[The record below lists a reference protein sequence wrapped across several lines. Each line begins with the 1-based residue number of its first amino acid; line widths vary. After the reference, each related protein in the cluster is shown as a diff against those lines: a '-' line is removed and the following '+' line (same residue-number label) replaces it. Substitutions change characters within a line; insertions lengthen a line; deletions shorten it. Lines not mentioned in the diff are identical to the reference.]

1 MQVTQLYTLINNV
14 TKEILGETAVVNE
27 DLSNVVDIGKAV
39 FDATSVDNYVK
50 KLVNHIG
57 KVVFQN
63 RAYAGGVP
71 SVLMD
76 SWEFG
81 SVLQKVSM
89 SLPEA
94 TENESWKLVDGQEY
108 KQDVF
113 TAPEIEAKF
122 YNSKVTFEIPMSF
135 TELQV
140 KESFSSR
147 EQLNGFVS
155 MITTGVEN
163 SMTVKLD
170 ALIMRAIN
178 NMTGETLVNGIGS
191 GTAGA
196 KVLDFTK
203 TSGKA
208 VNLLKLYNDQAATAD
223 KVTYATALTNY
234 HFIKFATYTIGIY
247 ADRMT
252 KISKLFNIGAKERF
266 TPADM
271 RRCVLLSDFAKAAV
285 TYLQADIQS
294 PDMVAL
300 PAHDPVP
307 YWQGSGT
314 DYALGSIGII
324 DVKTASGE
332 TVKVPA
338 EGAGASKKKNAAII
352 GVMFDR
358 DAVGVSNLDRRTTTA
373 YNAKAEFYNNWYKM
387 DAGYYNDLN
396 ENFVVFF
403 IGETSAIA

>member
-14 TKEILGETAVVNE
+14 TKEILGNTAVVKE
-27 DLSNVVDIGKAV
+27 DLSNVVDIGKSI
-39 FDATSVDNYVK
+39 FDLTSVDNYVK

-57 KVVFQN
+57 KVIFQD
-63 RAYAGGVP
+63 RVYAGGVP

-76 SWEFG
+76 AWEFG

-89 SLPEA
+89 VLPEA
-94 TENESWKLVDGQEY
+94 TENESWKLVDGQQY

-113 TAPEIEAKF
+113 IAPKVEAKF

-178 NMTGETLVNGIGS
+178 NMAGETLVAGIGS
-191 GTAGA
+191 GAAGA
-196 KVLDFTK
+196 KTLDFSI
-203 TSGKA
+203 TSGRA
-208 VNLLKLYNDQAATAD
+208 INLLKLYNDQAATAD
-223 KVTYATALTNY
+223 KVTVANALTNY
-234 HFIKFATYTIGIY
+234 KFIKFATYTMGIV
-247 ADRMT
+247 ADRMS
-252 KISKLFNIGAKERF
+252 KISKLFNVGGKERF

-271 RRCVLLSDFAKAAV
+271 RRCVLLSDFSKAAV
-285 TYLQADIQS
+285 TYLQADIQY
-294 PDMVAL
+294 PEMVAL

-314 DYALGSIGII
+314 DYQLSSTGII
-324 DVKTASGE
+324 DIKTASGE
-332 TVKVPA
+332 NVKVPA
-338 EGAGASKKKNAAII
+338 EGAGAGKKNAAIL

-358 DAVGVSNLDRRTTTA
+358 DAVGVANLDRRTTTA

-403 IGETSAIA
+403 IGETLA

>member
-1 MQVTQLYTLINNV
+1 MRVTQLYTLINNV

-27 DLSNVVDIGKAV
+27 DLSNVVDIGKSI
-39 FDATSVDNYVK
+39 FDQTSVDNYVK

-57 KVVFQN
+57 KVIFVD
-63 RAYAGGVP
+63 RVYAGGVP

-81 SVLQKVSM
+81 SVLQKVTM
-89 SLPEA
+89 ALPEA
-94 TENESWKLVDGQEY
+94 IENKSWNLVDGQAY
-108 KQDVF
+108 NQDVF
-113 TAPEIEAKF
+113 TSPKIESKF
-122 YNSKVTFEIPMSF
+122 FNSKVTFEIPMSF
-135 TELQV
+135 TEIQV

-147 EQLNGFVS
+147 EQLNGFIS
-155 MITTGVEN
+155 MITTSVEN
-163 SMTVKLD
+163 SMTIKLD

-178 NMTGETLVNGIGS
+178 NMAGETLVASIGT
-191 GTAGA
+191 GAAGA
-196 KVLDFTK
+196 KTLDFTK
-203 TSGKA
+203 TSGRA
-208 VNLLKLYNDQAATAD
+208 VNLLAMYNAQAAAVD
-223 KVTYATALTNY
+223 KATVSNALTN
-234 HFIKFATYTIGIY
+234 HKFIKFATYTVGIY
-247 ADRMT
+247 ADRMS
-252 KISKLFNIGAKERF
+252 KVSKLFNVGGKERF

-271 RRCVLLSDFAKAAV
+271 RRTVLLSDFSKAAV

-300 PAHDPVP
+300 PAHDTVP

-314 DYALGSIGII
+314 DYALSSTGII
-324 DVKTASGE
+324 DIRTASGE
-332 TVKVPA
+332 AVKVPA
-338 EGAGASKKKNAAII
+338 EGAGTGKKNAAII

-403 IGETSAIA
+403 IGETLA

>member
-1 MQVTQLYTLINNV
+1 MKVTQLYMLINNV

-27 DLSNVVDIGKAV
+27 DLSNVVDIGKSI
-39 FDATSVDNYVK
+39 FDQTSVDNYVK

-57 KVVFQN
+57 KVIFVN
-63 RAYAGGVP
+63 RVYAGGVP

-89 SLPEA
+89 ILPDA

-113 TAPEIEAKF
+113 TAPTIEAKF
-122 YNSKVTFEIPMSF
+122 FNSKVTFEIPMSF
-135 TELQV
+135 TEIQV

-147 EQLNGFVS
+147 EQLNGFIS

-178 NMTGETLVNGIGS
+178 NMTAETLVNGIGS
-191 GTAGA
+191 GAVGSKT
-196 KVLDFTK
+196 LDFTK

-208 VNLLKLYNDQAATAD
+208 VNLLALYNAQAPAAE
-223 KVTYATALTNY
+223 KVTYATALTSYN
-234 HFIKFATYTIGIY
+234 FIKFATYTMGIY
-247 ADRMT
+247 ADRMS
-252 KISKLFNIGAKERF
+252 KISKLFNIGGKERF

-271 RRCVLLSDFAKAAV
+271 RRCVLLSDFSKAAV

-314 DYALGSIGII
+314 DYGLSSIGII

-338 EGAGASKKKNAAII
+338 EGAGAAKKNAAII

-403 IGETSAIA
+403 IGEVGK

>member
-1 MQVTQLYTLINNV
+1 MKVTQLYTLINNV
-14 TKEILGETAVVNE
+14 TKEILGDTAVVNE
-27 DLSNVVDIGKAV
+27 DLSNVVDIGKSI
-39 FDATSVDNYVK
+39 FDQTSVDNYVK

-57 KVVFQN
+57 RVVFQN

-76 SWEFG
+76 AWEFG

-89 SLPEA
+89 ALPEA
-94 TENESWKLVDGQEY
+94 TENESWNLVDGHEY

-113 TAPEIEAKF
+113 TAPKVEAKF

-140 KESFSSR
+140 KESFSSA

-178 NMTGETLVNGIGS
+178 NMTGETLLAGIGS
-191 GTAGA
+191 GTVGA
-196 KVLDFTK
+196 KTLDFSK
-203 TSGKA
+203 TSGRA
-208 VNLLKLYNDQAATAD
+208 INLLKLYNDQAVIAD
-223 KVTYATALTNY
+223 KVAVANALTNY
-234 HFIKFATYTIGIY
+234 KFIKFATYTMGIV
-247 ADRMT
+247 ADRMS
-252 KISKLFNIGAKERF
+252 KISKLFNVGKKERF

-271 RRCVLLSDFAKAAV
+271 RRCVLLSDFSKAAV

-294 PDMVAL
+294 PEMVAL
-300 PAHDPVP
+300 PAHDAVP

-314 DYALGSIGII
+314 DYQLSSIGII
-324 DVKTASGE
+324 DIKTASGE

-338 EGAGASKKKNAAII
+338 EGAGTGKKNAAIL

-403 IGETSAIA
+403 IGETLA

>member
-1 MQVTQLYTLINNV
+1 MKITQLYTLVNSV
-14 TKEILGETAVVNE
+14 TKEILGDTAVVNE
-27 DLSNVVDIGKAV
+27 DLSNVVDIGRSI
-39 FDATSVDNYVK
+39 FDQTSVDNYVK

-76 SWEFG
+76 AWEFG

-89 SLPEA
+89 ALPEA
-94 TENESWKLVDGQEY
+94 TENESWNLVDGQEY

-113 TAPEIEAKF
+113 TAPKVEAKF

-178 NMTGETLVNGIGS
+178 NMTGETLVAGIGS

-196 KVLDFTK
+196 KTLDFSK
-203 TSGKA
+203 TSGRTI
-208 VNLLKLYNDQAATAD
+208 NLLKLYNDQAATAD
-223 KVTYATALTNY
+223 KVTVANALTNY
-234 HFIKFATYTIGIY
+234 NFIKFATYTMGIV
-247 ADRMT
+247 ADRMS
-252 KISKLFNIGAKERF
+252 KISKLFNVGGKERF

-271 RRCVLLSDFAKAAV
+271 LRCVLLSDFSKAAV

-294 PDMVAL
+294 PEMVAL

-314 DYALGSIGII
+314 DYKLSSTGII
-324 DVKTASGE
+324 DIKTASGE

-338 EGAGASKKKNAAII
+338 EGAGAGKKNAAIL

-358 DAVGVSNLDRRTTTA
+358 DAVGVANLDRRTTTA

-403 IGETSAIA
+403 IGETLA

>member
-27 DLSNVVDIGKAV
+27 DLSNVVDIGKSI
-39 FDATSVDNYVK
+39 FDQTSVDNYVK

-63 RAYAGGVP
+63 RAYSGGVP

-76 SWEFG
+76 AWEFG

-89 SLPEA
+89 ALPEA

-113 TAPEIEAKF
+113 TAPKVEAKF

-178 NMTGETLVNGIGS
+178 NMTGETLVAGIGS

-196 KVLDFTK
+196 KTLDFSK
-203 TSGKA
+203 TSGRA
-208 VNLLKLYNDQAATAD
+208 INLLKLYNDQAATAN
-223 KVTYATALTNY
+223 KVTVANALTNY
-234 HFIKFATYTIGIY
+234 NFIKFATYTMGIV
-247 ADRMT
+247 ADRMS
-252 KISKLFNIGAKERF
+252 KISKLFNVGGKERF

-271 RRCVLLSDFAKAAV
+271 RRCVLLSDFSKAAV

-294 PDMVAL
+294 PEMVAL
-300 PAHDPVP
+300 PQHDAVP

-314 DYALGSIGII
+314 DYTLSSTGII
-324 DVKTASGE
+324 DIKTAGGE

-338 EGAGASKKKNAAII
+338 EGAGTGKKNAAIL

-358 DAVGVSNLDRRTTTA
+358 DAVGVANLDRRTTTA

-396 ENFVVFF
+396 ENFIVFF
-403 IGETSAIA
+403 IGETLA

>member
-1 MQVTQLYTLINNV
+1 MKVTQLYTLINNV
-14 TKEILGETAVVNE
+14 TKEILGDTAVVNE

-57 KVVFQN
+57 KVIFQD
-63 RAYAGGVP
+63 RVYAGGVP

-89 SLPEA
+89 QLPEA
-94 TENESWKLVDGQEY
+94 TENESWNLVDGQEY

-113 TAPEIEAKF
+113 TAPKVEAKF

-178 NMTGETLVNGIGS
+178 NMAGETLVAGIGS

-196 KVLDFTK
+196 KTLDFTK
-203 TSGKA
+203 TSGVA
-208 VNLLKLYNDQAATAD
+208 VNLLKLYNDQAAASD
-223 KVTYATALTNY
+223 KVTVAKALTNY
-234 HFIKFATYTIGIY
+234 NFIKFATYTLGIY
-247 ADRMT
+247 ADRMS
-252 KISKLFNIGAKERF
+252 KISKLFNVGKKERF

-271 RRCVLLSDFAKAAV
+271 RRCVLLSDFSKAAV

-300 PAHDPVP
+300 PAHDAVP

-314 DYALGSIGII
+314 DYALSSIGIL

-338 EGAGASKKKNAAII
+338 EGAGAGKKNAAII

-358 DAVGVSNLDRRTTTA
+358 DAVGVANLDRRTTTA

-403 IGETSAIA
+403 IGETLA

>member
-1 MQVTQLYTLINNV
+1 MQVTQLFTLINNV
-14 TKEILGETAVVNE
+14 TKEILGETAVVKE
-27 DLSNVVDIGKAV
+27 DLSNVVDIGKSI
-39 FDATSVDNYVK
+39 FDQTSVDNYVK
-50 KLVNHIG
+50 KLVNQIG

-76 SWEFG
+76 AWEFG

-89 SLPEA
+89 ALPEA
-94 TENESWKLVDGQEY
+94 TENESWKLVSGQQY

-113 TAPEIEAKF
+113 TAPKVEAKF

-170 ALIMRAIN
+170 SLIMRAIN
-178 NMTGETLVNGIGS
+178 NMTGETLVAGIGS

-196 KVLDFTK
+196 KTLDFSK
-203 TSGKA
+203 TSGRA
-208 VNLLKLYNDQAATAD
+208 INLLKLYNDQAATDD
-223 KVTYATALTNY
+223 KVTVATALTNY
-234 HFIKFATYTIGIY
+234 KFIKFATYTMGIV
-247 ADRMT
+247 ADRMS
-252 KISKLFNIGAKERF
+252 KISKLFNVGGKERF

-271 RRCVLLSDFAKAAV
+271 RRCVLLSDFSKAAV

-294 PDMVAL
+294 PEMVAL

-314 DYALGSIGII
+314 DYALSSTGII
-324 DVKTASGE
+324 DIKTASGE
-332 TVKVPA
+332 NVKVPA
-338 EGAGASKKKNAAII
+338 EGAGTGKKNAAIL

-358 DAVGVSNLDRRTTTA
+358 DAVGVANLDRRTTTA

-403 IGETSAIA
+403 IGETLA

>member
-1 MQVTQLYTLINNV
+1 MKVTQLYALINSV

-27 DLSNVVDIGKAV
+27 DLSNVVDIGKSI
-39 FDATSVDNYVK
+39 FDQTSVDNYVK

-76 SWEFG
+76 AWEFG

-89 SLPEA
+89 ALPEA
-94 TENESWKLVDGQEY
+94 TENESWNLVNGQEY

-113 TAPEIEAKF
+113 TAPKVEAKF

-147 EQLNGFVS
+147 EHLNGFVS

-178 NMTGETLVNGIGS
+178 NMTGETLVAGIGS

-196 KVLDFTK
+196 KTLDFTK
-203 TSGKA
+203 SSGRA
-208 VNLLKLYNDQAATAD
+208 INLLKLYNDQAATVD
-223 KVTYATALTNY
+223 KVTVANALTNY
-234 HFIKFATYTIGIY
+234 KFIKFATYTMGIV
-247 ADRMT
+247 ADRMS
-252 KISKLFNIGAKERF
+252 KISKLFNVGAKERF

-271 RRCVLLSDFAKAAV
+271 RRCVLLSDFSKAAV

-294 PDMVAL
+294 PEMVAL

-314 DYALGSIGII
+314 DYALTSTGII
-324 DVKTASGE
+324 DIKTAGGE

-338 EGAGASKKKNAAII
+338 EGAGTGKKNAAIL

-358 DAVGVSNLDRRTTTA
+358 DAVGVANLDRRTTTA

-403 IGETSAIA
+403 IGETLA

>member
-1 MQVTQLYTLINNV
+1 MKVTQLYTLINNV
-14 TKEILGETAVVNE
+14 TKEILGDTAVVNE

-57 KVVFQN
+57 KVIFQD
-63 RAYAGGVP
+63 RVYAGGVP

-89 SLPEA
+89 QLPEA
-94 TENESWKLVDGQEY
+94 TENESWNLVDGQEY

-113 TAPEIEAKF
+113 TAPKIDAKF

-178 NMTGETLVNGIGS
+178 NMTGETLVAGIGS
-191 GTAGA
+191 GTVGA
-196 KVLDFTK
+196 KTLDFTK
-203 TSGKA
+203 TSGVA
-208 VNLLKLYNDQAATAD
+208 VNLLKLYNDQAAASD
-223 KVTYATALTNY
+223 KVTVATALTNY
-234 HFIKFATYTIGIY
+234 NFIKFATYTLGIY
-247 ADRMT
+247 ADRMS
-252 KISKLFNIGAKERF
+252 KISKLFNVGKKERF

-271 RRCVLLSDFAKAAV
+271 RRCVLLSDFSKAAV

-300 PAHDPVP
+300 PAHDAVP

-314 DYALGSIGII
+314 DYALSSIGII
-324 DVKTASGE
+324 DVKTAGGE

-338 EGAGASKKKNAAII
+338 EGAGTGKKNAAII

-403 IGETSAIA
+403 IGETLA

>member
-1 MQVTQLYTLINNV
+1 MKVTQLFTLINNV
-14 TKEILGETAVVNE
+14 TKEILGETAIVNE
-27 DLSNVVDIGKAV
+27 DLTNVVDIGKAI
-39 FDATSVDNYVK
+39 FDQTSVDNYVK

-57 KVVFQN
+57 KVVFVN

-89 SLPEA
+89 AMPDA

-113 TAPEIEAKF
+113 TAPKIEAKF
-122 YNSKVTFEIPMSF
+122 FNSKVTFEIPMSF

-147 EQLNGFVS
+147 EQLNGFIS

-178 NMTGETLVNGIGS
+178 NMTGETLVAGIGS
-191 GTAGA
+191 GAAGSV
-196 KVLDFTK
+196 VLDFAK
-203 TSGKA
+203 TSGRA
-208 VNLLKLYNDQAATAD
+208 VNLLKLYNEQAATAD
-223 KVTYATALTNY
+223 KVTVATAMTNTK
-234 HFIKFATYTIGIY
+234 FIKFATYTLGVY
-247 ADRMT
+247 ADRM
-252 KISKLFNIGAKERF
+252 SKVSALFNVGGKERF

-285 TYLQADIQS
+285 TFLQADIQS
-294 PDMVAL
+294 PEMVSL
-300 PAHDPVP
+300 PAHDAVP
-307 YWQGSGT
+307 YWQGSGA
-314 DYALGSIGII
+314 DYGLSSIGKI
-324 DVKTASGE
+324 DIKTAGGE
-332 TVKVPA
+332 TVKVPF
-338 EGAGASKKKNAAII
+338 EGAGNGKKNAAIL

-396 ENFVVFF
+396 ENFIVFF
-403 IGETSAIA
+403 IGETLA

>member
-14 TKEILGETAVVNE
+14 TKEILGDTAVVKE
-27 DLSNVVDIGKAV
+27 DLSNVVDIGKSI
-39 FDATSVDNYVK
+39 FDQTSVDNYVK

-71 SVLMD
+71 SVIMD
-76 SWEFG
+76 AWEFG

-89 SLPEA
+89 ALPEA
-94 TENESWKLVDGQEY
+94 SENESWKLVDGQEY

-113 TAPEIEAKF
+113 TAPKVEAKF

-155 MITTGVEN
+155 MITTSVEN

-178 NMTGETLVNGIGS
+178 NMTGETLVAGIGS
-191 GTAGA
+191 GAVGA
-196 KVLDFTK
+196 KTLDFSK
-203 TSGKA
+203 TSGRA
-208 VNLLKLYNDQAATAD
+208 INLLKLYNDQAVAAD
-223 KVTYATALTNY
+223 KVTVANALTNY
-234 HFIKFATYTIGIY
+234 KFIKFATYTMGIV
-247 ADRMT
+247 ADRMS
-252 KISKLFNIGAKERF
+252 KISKLFNVGGKERF

-271 RRCVLLSDFAKAAV
+271 RRCVLLSDFSKAAV

-294 PDMVAL
+294 PEMVAL

-314 DYALGSIGII
+314 DYALSSTGII
-324 DVKTASGE
+324 DIKTASGE
-332 TVKVPA
+332 NVKVPA
-338 EGAGASKKKNAAII
+338 EGAGAGKKNAAIL

-358 DAVGVSNLDRRTTTA
+358 DAVGVANLDRRTTTA

-403 IGETSAIA
+403 IGETLA

>member
-14 TKEILGETAVVNE
+14 TKEILGDTAVVKE
-27 DLSNVVDIGKAV
+27 DLSNVVDIGKSI
-39 FDATSVDNYVK
+39 FDQTSVDNYVK

-76 SWEFG
+76 AWEFG

-89 SLPEA
+89 ALPEA
-94 TENESWKLVDGQEY
+94 SENESWKLVDGQEY

-113 TAPEIEAKF
+113 TAPKVEAKF

-178 NMTGETLVNGIGS
+178 NMTGETLVAGIGS

-196 KVLDFTK
+196 KTLDFSK
-203 TSGKA
+203 TSGRA
-208 VNLLKLYNDQAATAD
+208 INLLKLYNEQATSAD
-223 KVTYATALTNY
+223 KVTVANALTNY
-234 HFIKFATYTIGIY
+234 KFIKFATYTMGIV
-247 ADRMT
+247 ADRMS
-252 KISKLFNIGAKERF
+252 KISKLFNVGGKERF

-271 RRCVLLSDFAKAAV
+271 RRCVLLSDFSKAAV

-294 PDMVAL
+294 PEMVAL

-314 DYALGSIGII
+314 DYALSSTGII
-324 DVKTASGE
+324 DIKTASGE
-332 TVKVPA
+332 NVKVPA
-338 EGAGASKKKNAAII
+338 EGAGAGKKNAAIL

-358 DAVGVSNLDRRTTTA
+358 DAVGVANLERRTTTA

-403 IGETSAIA
+403 IGETLA